1 MNIQISRRKL
11 LKSTGALVVSFSLAG
26 KAGQAL
32 AQGAAAAAKP
42 VALTEVDSF
51 LAIDKAGKVTIY
63 TGKVDLGTGIRTA
76 LAQMAAEELDV
87 PFKSV
92 TLVTGD
98 TMLTPDQGKTW
109 GSLTIQAGGI
119 QIRNAAA
126 TARHALLDEAAKKL
140 DVKRDDLTV
149 ADGVVSG
156 GGKKVTY
163 AQLIGGKSFALKVND
178 KVQTKD
184 PKAFKLVGKSIA
196 RVDIPDKVT
205 GKFTYMQDFR
215 VAGMMH
221 GRVIRPP
228 AYGAKLEMVDESSV
242 KNIPG
247 VQVVKDN
254 NFLGVVASSEWN
266 AIRAA
271 QQLKT
276 KWSDAATLPDQSKL
290 WEHVRSTK
298 VVQDQVTSNTGNT
311 QFLLASDGKKVSA
324 TYDFAV
330 NLHGSIGPS
339 CAIADFKDGKL
350 TSWSASQATHEP
362 AQAACADVLDARRKR
377 ALYLSGRCRLLRPQR
392 T

>member
-1 MNIQISRRKL
+1 
-11 LKSTGALVVSFSLAG
+11 
-26 KAGQAL
+26 
-32 AQGAAAAAKP
+32 
-42 VALTEVDSF
+42 
-51 LAIDKAGKVTIY
+51 
-63 TGKVDLGTGIRTA
+63 
-76 LAQMAAEELDV
+76 
-87 PFKSV
+87 
-92 TLVTGD
+92 
-98 TMLTPDQGKTW
+98 
-109 GSLTIQAGGI
+109 
-119 QIRNAAA
+119 
-126 TARHALLDEAAKKL
+126 
-140 DVKRDDLTV
+140 
-149 ADGVVSG
+149 
-156 GGKKVTY
+156 
-163 AQLIGGKSFALKVND
+163 
-178 KVQTKD
+178 
-184 PKAFKLVGKSIA
+184 
-196 RVDIPDKVT
+196 
-205 GKFTYMQDFR
+205 MQDFR

-290 WEHVRSTK
+290 WDHVRSTK

-350 TSWSASQATHEP
+350 TSWSASQSTHSLRKQL
-362 AQAACADVLDARRKR
+362 AQMFCDARRKR
-377 ALYLSGRCRLLRPQR
+377 ALYLSGRRRLLRPQR
-392 T
+392 A